1 MDQSADLEFLKRATA
16 AIRGASADLKSDNA
30 DAYIA
35 KCHRLGA
42 AFDALVEEVGV
53 VDLVGWLSDYCQ
65 EQDVLSAGD
74 YARAE
79 DFRLAANI
87 LCTARGA
94 IDLDYGSRRRA

>member
-1 MDQSADLEFLKRATA
+1 MGHAPDLEFLKRATA
-16 AIRGASADLKSDNA
+16 AIRGASADLSQDNA

-65 EQDVLSAGD
+65 YQISANTENFE
-74 YARAE
+74 RAE